1 MVDGWCEYWGLK
13 LALESK
19 EGFSGKETAMPNLYL
34 KSGLIPEENSQREC
48 RIWNI
53 SDTYQRD
60 RWCKH
65 GPSHGKRDSACRTPP
80 CWLTMTLKGHQGHH
94 CRMRR
99 SPGWSRGRAPSVHG
113 EALTAG
119 SSFCVCVARR
129 AGSKTGFH
137 PLPQKWSNLLL

>member
-1 MVDGWCEYWGLK
+1 MVDRWCKYWGLK
-13 LALESK
+13 LALQSK
-19 EGFSGKETAMPNLYL
+19 GWCSGKETAMPNQYL
-34 KSGLIPEENSQREC
+34 KSGVIPEENSQRDWNVC
-48 RIWNI
+48 SIWNI

-65 GPSHGKRDSACRTPP
+65 GSSHGKGDSACRTTP
-80 CWLTMTLKGHQGHH
+80 CWLTVTPKGHQGHRCH
-94 CRMRR
+94 MR
-99 SPGWSRGRAPSVHG
+99 WSRGRAPSVHG